1 MAEDLGERTEAPTG
15 RRLEE
20 ARQRGQVAQS
30 ADLTAAIE
38 MIGAVVLMLVFGAG
52 VARGMGEMMQAI
64 LEEAAGGLTTI
75 DLDRLLVGTLVRTVI
90 AIGPVLLL
98 AFLIGV
104 GAHVLQVG
112 LLLSSRGLTPDF
124 NRLNPVNGLSKLFN
138 RRNSVKTLVNS
149 VKLLVVLVISWLLL
163 QGVMERV
170 VGLPRLGL
178 WAGLALLGDM
188 LLLLAKWLLAIM
200 LIIGIAD
207 WMYQRWQ
214 LHQDLRMTKQE
225 VQDERRSQDGDPK
238 LKARRFKFARDIALQ
253 RINQAVP
260 QADVIVTNPTHF
272 SVAIQYDAKTMKAP
286 RVVAKGADF
295 LAMRIR
301 QVAAAHAVPIVERP
315 PLARGLYATVEVGS
329 EISPKFYEAVAEV
342 LAYVYRLE
350 SEAAA

>member
-30 ADLTAAIE
+30 TDLSAAIDL
-38 MIGAVVLMLVFGAG
+38 IGVVLIIIIFGAG
-52 VARGMGEMMQAI
+52 LARGMSEIMLAI
-64 LEEAAGGLTTI
+64 LRDATSAVTTI
-75 DLDRLLVGTLVRTVI
+75 DLDQLLVSTAVRTAI
-90 AIGPVLLL
+90 ATGPALLL

-104 GAHVLQVG
+104 GAHVLQTGVV
-112 LLLSSRGLTPDF
+112 LSSRGLTPDF
-124 NRLNPVNGLSKLFN
+124 SRLNPVNGLSRLFN

-149 VKLLVVLVISWLLL
+149 LKLLVVLIVSWMLLGGVIDK
-163 QGVMERV
+163 V

-178 WAGLALLGDM
+178 WAGLAVLSDM
-188 LLLLAKWLLAIM
+188 LLLLAKWLLAI
-200 LIIGIAD
+200 LLLIGIAD

-225 VQDERRSQDGDPK
+225 VQDERRSMDGDPK

-253 RINQAVP
+253 RISQAVP

-272 SVAIQYDAKTMKAP
+272 SVAIQYDAKTMTAP

-301 QVAAAHAVPIVERP
+301 QIAAQNGVPIVERP
-315 PLARGLYATVEVGS
+315 PLARGLYASTEVGS